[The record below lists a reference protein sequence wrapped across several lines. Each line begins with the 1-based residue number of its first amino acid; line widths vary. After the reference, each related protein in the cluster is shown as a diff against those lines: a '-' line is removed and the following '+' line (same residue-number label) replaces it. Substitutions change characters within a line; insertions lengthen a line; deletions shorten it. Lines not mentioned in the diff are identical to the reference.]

1 MPCGLC
7 DGNFRVF
14 GVQVEGWQQ
23 PAKISLGLLP
33 SGPDPVGE
41 HNACANL
48 PRRFMVGFGWN
59 GKGWG
64 ACNRTA
70 LL

>member
-1 MPCGLC
+1 MNEQMGTIC
-7 DGNFRVF
+7 DRKIALSNE
-14 GVQVEGWQQ
+14 VEGWQQ

-48 PRRFMVGFGWN
+48 PGRYMVGLKGN
-59 GKGWG
+59 GKSG
-64 ACNRTA
+64 
-70 LL
+70 

>member
-1 MPCGLC
+1 MGTICLPKSGSYE
-7 DGNFRVF
+7 
-14 GVQVEGWQQ
+14 QVEGWQQ

-48 PRRFMVGFGWN
+48 PRRYMVFLREK
-59 GKGWG
+59 GKS
-64 ACNRTA
+64 
-70 LL
+70 

>member
-1 MPCGLC
+1 MNEQMGTIC
-7 DGNFRVF
+7 DRKIALSNE
-14 GVQVEGWQQ
+14 VEGWQQ

-48 PRRFMVGFGWN
+48 PGAIWWFWLRKARD
-59 GKGWG
+59 GKSSG
-64 ACNRTA
+64 
-70 LL
+70 

>member
-1 MPCGLC
+1 MKKE
-7 DGNFRVF
+7 
-14 GVQVEGWQQ
+14 VEGRQQ

-48 PRRFMVGFGWN
+48 PIGYMGAKSAQRN
-59 GKGWG
+59 PQGK
-64 ACNRTA
+64 ARIPKDSRP
-70 LL
+70 